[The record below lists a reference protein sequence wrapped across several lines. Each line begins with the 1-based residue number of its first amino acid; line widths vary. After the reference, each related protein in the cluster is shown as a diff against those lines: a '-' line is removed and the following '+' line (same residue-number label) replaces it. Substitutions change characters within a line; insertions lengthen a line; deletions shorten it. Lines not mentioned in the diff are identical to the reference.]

1 MEISRG
7 RAPPRFI
14 RMRRRARPMVALA
27 RNPGPKTPK
36 PAFSPI
42 RDRMGP
48 LMAKRGAAKGVGAW
62 GPGGVER
69 GGQLPPPRSPRR
81 RDDGQAVGHALV
93 EPELEF
99 VLRHGAPIVPRP
111 PRKCQGLLD
120 TPRRRMLYEER
131 PCGHPSF
138 LKEIAS

>member
-48 LMAKRGAAKGVGAW
+48 LTTMSGAAGGGGA
-62 GPGGVER
+62 GAGGR
-69 GGQLPPPRSPRR
+69 APPPPRRGEHSLDAFPRG

-93 EPELEF
+93 EPELE
-99 VLRHGAPIVPRP
+99 
-111 PRKCQGLLD
+111 
-120 TPRRRMLYEER
+120 
-131 PCGHPSF
+131 
-138 LKEIAS
+138 